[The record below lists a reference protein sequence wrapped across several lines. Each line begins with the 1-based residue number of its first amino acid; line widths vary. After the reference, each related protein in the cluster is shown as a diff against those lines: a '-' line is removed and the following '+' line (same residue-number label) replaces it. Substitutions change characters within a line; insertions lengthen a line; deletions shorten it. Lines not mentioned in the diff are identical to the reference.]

1 MSLDNSRKVRVGEQ
15 IRRELSHLISREL
28 KDPRV
33 GMVTISDVE
42 VSGDFAHAK
51 VFYTILG
58 QESASDD
65 TQKGLERAA
74 GFMRRQLGREL
85 TIRRTPE
92 LHFVYDS
99 TQEDAMRL
107 DVLIQAARSR
117 DSDDADEMG
126 EPDNA
131 PDESNLDQDRDIPQ

>member
-15 IRRELSHLISREL
+15 IRRELSYLISREL

-51 VFYTILG
+51 VFYTVLG
-58 QESASDD
+58 EDSASES

-74 GFMRRQLGREL
+74 GFMRRQLGKEL

-99 TQEDAMRL
+99 TQEEAARL
-107 DVLIQAARSR
+107 DELIVKARSR
-117 DSDDADEMG
+117 DSIEEDG
-126 EPDNA
+126 
-131 PDESNLDQDRDIPQ
+131 SDQKTGNDSE

>member
-28 KDPRV
+28 KDPRI

-51 VFYTILG
+51 VFYTVLG
-58 QESASDD
+58 EDSASES
-65 TQKGLERAA
+65 TQQGLERAA
-74 GFMRRQLGREL
+74 GFMRRQLGKEL

-99 TQEDAMRL
+99 TQEEAARL
-107 DVLIQAARSR
+107 DTLIVKARSR
-117 DSDDADEMG
+117 DSIEEDDSDEKSG
-126 EPDNA
+126 NNSE
-131 PDESNLDQDRDIPQ
+131 